1 MHTVTICMCMH
12 THINNNDQNKQIPT
26 FHVIQIKDKMKK
38 IALYSRI
45 PVRNVE
51 AIKEREN
58 TQCQVIQKRVT
69 NLSYILRVKP

>member
-1 MHTVTICMCMH
+1 MY
-12 THINNNDQNKQIPT
+12 
-26 FHVIQIKDKMKK
+26 MKK

-58 TQCQVIQKRVT
+58 TQCQLMWKRAT
-69 NLSYILRVKP
+69 DLSYIPRVKP